1 MNKESI
7 EAVVHSI
14 RILTYRLNYWIS
26 SIAEISSAVFMCS
39 SVYVSQVNVQS
50 ADFSRKVK
58 YRN

>member
-7 EAVVHSI
+7 DSVVHSIRI

-50 ADFSRKVK
+50 ADLLAVK
-58 YRN
+58 